1 MARQWIHKTTKR
13 TGQRP
18 QRAPRPRSARS
29 GIPDPSRG
37 CIARRRAGTALP
49 GASCGSVRRAQTVTV
64 ARGEVGSEVEAEAEV
79 GAGRIM
85 TQSWA
90 LVGGKP
96 VLRHLRT
103 RVDYRSA
110 LGALGGL
117 HGDFVLC
124 CSPSSTLRRSSS
136 VTLMLG
142 GLEPE
147 LLGPGPAAVASPS
160 PTSNLRLRS
169 HHIRFHD
176 PDSRPSRSPPHAR
189 RRIRSLQGQR
199 AIRARA

>member
-37 CIARRRAGTALP
+37 CIARQRAGTALL
-49 GASCGSVRRAQTVTV
+49 GASCGSVRRAQTITV
-64 ARGEVGSEVEAEAEV
+64 ARGVVSFEVEAEAEV

-110 LGALGGL
+110 LGALGVL

-124 CSPSSTLRRSSS
+124 FSPSSTLRRSSS
-136 VTLMLG
+136 VRLMLG
-142 GLEPE
+142 GLKPE
-147 LLGPGPAAVASPS
+147 LPGPAAVASPS

-189 RRIRSLQGQR
+189 RRIRSLQGKR